1 MLLCAKEVN
10 IKMNR
15 IREIRENKKLS
26 LKKTTEL
33 LKSND
38 LLTLTPDALAKYER
52 GDRQPNEPTWQAL
65 ADFFN
70 VSMDYLKGYG
80 YSKEHIY
87 KCLDDAYK
95 QDYPVT
101 FDVEPP
107 SGNFFIS
114 SKDEIEDYCKTKKI
128 NIPEDVGLEFWQ
140 KYFSFIF
147 KDKSVKRLLT
157 TKDNYSDGDIK
168 ELIIEA
174 ISWYGTDSRTKAIVN
189 HIKQN
194 HNK

>member
-1 MLLCAKEVN
+1 
-10 IKMNR
+10 MNR
-15 IREIRENKKLS
+15 IKQLRKEKGLS
-26 LKKTTEL
+26 Q
-33 LKSND
+33 
-38 LLTLTPDALAKYER
+38 AQLAKKVGISNQIISFYENNKR
-52 GDRQPNEPTWQAL
+52 EPKIETWQAL
-65 ADFFN
+65 ADFFK
-70 VSMDYLKGYG
+70 VSVPYLQGIEDKRNNG
-80 YSKEHIY
+80 YSKDYIY
-87 KCLDDAYK
+87 KQLDDAYK

-157 TKDNYSDGDIK
+157 TKDEYSNSDIK
-168 ELIIEA
+168 DLIIEA

-194 HNK
+194 HNN

>member
-1 MLLCAKEVN
+1 
-10 IKMNR
+10 MNR
-15 IREIRENKKLS
+15 IKQLRKEKGLS
-26 LKKTTEL
+26 Q
-33 LKSND
+33 
-38 LLTLTPDALAKYER
+38 AQLAKKVGISNQIISFYENNKR
-52 GDRQPNEPTWQAL
+52 EPKIETWQAL
-65 ADFFN
+65 ADFFK
-70 VSMDYLKGYG
+70 VSVPYLQGIEDKRNNG
-80 YSKEHIY
+80 YSKDYIY
-87 KCLDDAYK
+87 KQLDDAYK

-114 SKDEIEDYCKTKKI
+114 SNDEIEDYCKTKKI

-194 HNK
+194 HNN